1 MMSESR
7 LYDCTKMS
15 ESRLY
20 MLTEIRCVYPKY
32 LWSEVGSCVGL
43 DRPKSLLLR
52 NLRLAYV
59 CRRRLQRN
67 SGMDR
72 RGTVAVVE
80 EVPR

>member
-20 MLTEIRCVYPKY
+20 MLTEIRCVYPTCGVRVVFMSVQYK
-32 LWSEVGSCVGL
+32 
-43 DRPKSLLLR
+43 DRPKSLLLPD
-52 NLRLAYV
+52 LRLAYI

-67 SGMDR
+67 LAMIR
-72 RGTVAVVE
+72 HGTVAVVE
-80 EVPR
+80 EVS